1 MLILYNFRFLILDV
15 ILHAVEAL
23 STIDGYS
30 QEISSN
36 KELFQL
42 VSDLV
47 KLPDKVEVKC
57 ILLKTDWIHK
67 YSTILIYEI
76 VEAPVL
82 FHCFQQMF
90 LDRILN
96 FIVITCTKFGNQL
109 HLLLGKTN
117 NYLKALYKSK

>member
-1 MLILYNFRFLILDV
+1 MLLLNYFRFSILDV
-15 ILHAVEAL
+15 ILRVVEAL

-57 ILLKTDWIHK
+57 ILLKTDCG
-67 YSTILIYEI
+67 LINTVQY
-76 VEAPVL
+76 L
-82 FHCFQQMF
+82 FTKLLELLFYFAVSSKCFWLEF
-90 LDRILN
+90 
-96 FIVITCTKFGNQL
+96 
-109 HLLLGKTN
+109 
-117 NYLKALYKSK
+117 